1 MSTPLSLPGA
11 QKRPRTEPGP
21 FFPYRLQ
28 MPSRHPKSERVLGHL
43 RQNGQAY
50 PAIGALIVKGFDI
63 WLSVSTVGQYLRH
76 WGFVILPFF

>member
-1 MSTPLSLPGA
+1 
-11 QKRPRTEPGP
+11 
-21 FFPYRLQ
+21 